1 MSLANFADIAKGE
14 TRLLV
19 VVWNEGH
26 QIRLDTSMIQG
37 PSATL
42 IKTYLPTV
50 NANVTKTVQMRD
62 GSRMNILVSQTGA
75 TISIQ
80 CSLDGHDLAIRMTH
94 HRAIVR
100 A

>member
-1 MSLANFADIAKGE
+1 MSLANFADIANGE

-26 QIRLDTSMIQG
+26 QIRLDTSMTQG

-50 NANVTKTVQMRD
+50 NANVTKTVQMPD

-75 TISIQ
+75 IISIQ

-94 HRAIVR
+94 RRAIVR